1 MHGTGTSRTGEAEPP
16 RCDVKLPDAELRV
29 SGGSAGTLVAL
40 LRRDD
45 LAVAYLL

>member
-1 MHGTGTSRTGEAEPP
+1 
-16 RCDVKLPDAELRV
+16 VLDAELRV
-29 SGGSAGTLVAL
+29 SGGNAGTLFAL